1 MFDTYNQEQ
10 QKAYE
15 LIAQTHSSFFLTGK
29 AGTGKTTFIH
39 RIQEE
44 IPKTFLVLAPT
55 GIAAIIAGG
64 ETIHSFFGFPTEV
77 LVEDKVWRLN
87 PEKVKMIRK
96 VDTIIVDEV
105 SMVRCDVIDAMDR
118 ALRAVMSS
126 SQPFGGKQMIFTGDL
141 FQLEPVLQGGLDAD
155 IIMDE
160 YDTDKPYFFKA
171 HVFSNMTLPAIEFVK
186 VYRQEDE
193 EFLTILNNIRGG
205 IINNFDIDRLNEQV
219 RPVDNDEEMV
229 ITLSPYNKKVRE
241 INDKKLAAIKAPS
254 YTYEA
259 IITGDFKPERC
270 PVDSTLELKEGAQV
284 LFCRND
290 SSKRWVNGTL
300 GTVVKLDDDSIFVRT
315 SEGQKFKVEPVTWES
330 YKYEYSREKRK
341 LEKTC
346 VGTFTQYPLKL
357 AWAITVHKSQGMTFD
372 KMVFDLTRGVFTPG
386 QLYVAL
392 SRVKSL
398 DGLYL
403 TSPIK
408 RGHVRENAEVLK
420 YARSFNN
427 EQVIDSELYVGKQ
440 LFETLKAKDYD
451 KAARIYMNL
460 SMEKAL
466 QCDYRGASLLVHQMF
481 CTMISDDTLL
491 GTIGERPVI
500 DGDSTVCN
508 FLNAVYCLYGGEYEQ
523 GLMYADRVLE
533 HRTCVDILFVKSR
546 CLSLLGR
553 WKEADE
559 LNSQII
565 EILDGK
571 LDLKTY
577 YYVALLNELHCG
589 DPGLGILQ
597 ALLKDH
603 TDYLPI
609 MESIRTIMQLRGITL
624 SYGKEEE
631 QTPALIQCFNSS
643 ASNEEFM
650 LQLTETKEQHPEEY
664 EVLVDTILKQTFS

>member
-1 MFDTYNQEQ
+1 MNDTYNIEQ

-29 AGTGKTTFIH
+29 AGTGKTTFI
-39 RIQEE
+39 RRVQEE
-44 IPKTFLVLAPT
+44 VPKTFLVLAPT

-87 PEKVKMIRK
+87 PDKVKMIRK

-141 FQLEPVLQGGLDAD
+141 FQLEPVLQSGLDAD

-171 HVFSNMTLPAIEFVK
+171 HVFRNMTLPAIEFVK
-186 VYRQEDE
+186 VYRQEDQ
-193 EFLTILNNIRGG
+193 EFLTILNNIRSG
-205 IINNFDIDRLNEQV
+205 IIEKSDMDRLNERVQSIE
-219 RPVDNDEEMV
+219 NSEEMV

-241 INDKKLAAIKAPS
+241 INDTRLAAIKSPS

-259 IITGDFKPERC
+259 VITGEFKPERS

-300 GTVVKLDDDSIFVRT
+300 GTVVQLADDSIFVRT
-315 SEGQKFKVEPVTWES
+315 SEGKRFKVDPVTWEA
-330 YKYEYSREKRK
+330 YRYEYSREKRK

-420 YARSFNN
+420 YARSFND

-440 LFETLKAKDYD
+440 LFETLKARDYD
-451 KAARIYMNL
+451 KAAHIYLQL

-466 QCDYRGASLLVHQMF
+466 LGDYRGTSLLVHQMF

-491 GTIGERPVI
+491 NTIEERPVI

-508 FLNAVYCLYGGEYEQ
+508 FLNAVYCLYGGEYER

-565 EILDGK
+565 EMLDGK

-597 ALLKDH
+597 SLLKDH

-609 MESIRTIMQLRGITL
+609 IESVRMIMQAKGL
-624 SYGKEEE
+624 SLLCRNEEEE
-631 QTPALIQCFNSS
+631 QPTFVKTFNSE
-643 ASNEEFM
+643 ASKEEFM
-650 LQLTETKEQHPEEY
+650 LLLTEAKEQRPEEY
-664 EVLVDTILKQTFS
+664 EVLTDTILKQTFS

>member
-1 MFDTYNQEQ
+1 MNDTYNIEQ

-29 AGTGKTTFIH
+29 AGTGKTTFI
-39 RIQEE
+39 RRVQEE
-44 IPKTFLVLAPT
+44 VPKTFLVLAPT

-87 PEKVKMIRK
+87 PDKVKMIRK

-141 FQLEPVLQGGLDAD
+141 FQLEPVLQSGLDAD

-171 HVFSNMTLPAIEFVK
+171 HVFRNMTLPAIEFVK
-186 VYRQEDE
+186 VYRQEDQ
-193 EFLTILNNIRGG
+193 EFLTILNNIRSG
-205 IINNFDIDRLNEQV
+205 IIEKSDMDRLNERVQSIE
-219 RPVDNDEEMV
+219 NSEEMV

-241 INDKKLAAIKAPS
+241 INDTRLAAIKSPS

-259 IITGDFKPERC
+259 VITGEFKPERS

-300 GTVVKLDDDSIFVRT
+300 GTVVQLADDSIFVRT
-315 SEGQKFKVEPVTWES
+315 SEGKRFKVEPVTWEA
-330 YKYEYSREKRK
+330 YKYEYNREKRK

-372 KMVFDLTRGVFTPG
+372 KMIFDLTRGVFTPG

-398 DGLYL
+398 GGLYL

-408 RGHVRENAEVLK
+408 RGHIQENREVLK

-440 LFETLKAKDYD
+440 LFETLKAKDND
-451 KAARIYMNL
+451 NAARIYMNL
-460 SMEKAL
+460 SIEKTL
-466 QCDYRGASLLVHQMF
+466 LGDYRGAALLVHQMF
-481 CTMISDDTLL
+481 CTMISDESLLSSIDT
-491 GTIGERPVI
+491 RPVI
-500 DGDSTVCN
+500 DEDSTTCN
-508 FLNAVYCLYGGEYEQ
+508 FLNAVYALYGNEYEE

-533 HRTCVDILFVKSR
+533 YRTCVDILFVKSR

-553 WKEADE
+553 WQEADE
-559 LNSQII
+559 LNAQII
-565 EILDGK
+565 EMLDGK

-577 YYVALLNELHCG
+577 YYVALLNELQCG

-597 ALLKDH
+597 TLLKDH

-609 MESIRTIMQLRGITL
+609 IESVRMIMQAKSL
-624 SYGKEEE
+624 SLMCGNEEEE
-631 QTPALIQCFNSS
+631 QPALVKTFNSE
-643 ASNEEFM
+643 ASKEEFM
-650 LQLTETKEQHPEEY
+650 LLLTEAKEQRPEEY
-664 EVLVDTILKQTFS
+664 EVLIDTILKQTFS